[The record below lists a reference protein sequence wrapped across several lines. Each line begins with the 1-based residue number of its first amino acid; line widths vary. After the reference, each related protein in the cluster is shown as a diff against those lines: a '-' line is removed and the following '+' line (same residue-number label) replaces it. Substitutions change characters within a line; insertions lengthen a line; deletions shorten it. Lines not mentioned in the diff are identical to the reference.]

1 MVSPPG
7 PQPGASASSATSA
20 RKRKKYSSVP
30 SFVSRLKYGRLPFL
44 RPIAAAY
51 DRRPRLVA
59 FLLMTVAMVLM
70 MTVFSWQTGLEFR
83 QWIALAVATVV
94 LAWLCVLVAFLE
106 EEE

>member
-20 RKRKKYSSVP
+20 RKRKKYSSV
-30 SFVSRLKYGRLPFL
+30 SGAARHFDYRRLPL
-44 RPIAAAY
+44 VSPVVAAY

-59 FLLMTVAMVLM
+59 FVLMTVAMVAM
-70 MTVFSWQTGLEFR
+70 MTVFSWQTGLAFR

-94 LAWLCVLVAFLE
+94 LAWLCVLVTFLE